1 MSLPPPLRRENTAP
15 KEPMRAQPLGIIAG
29 GGVMPL
35 RVADAARRAGR
46 PVFAVL
52 LAGFADPAE
61 WQAYPHGVV
70 RLGEIAPLFAL
81 LRQAGARDLVLA
93 GRVQR
98 PSLLSLRL
106 DAEGARLLAR
116 VGRKALFGGDDALL
130 TAVVSVLREQ
140 GFSPVGAQE
149 VFQQL
154 LIEVGVATVAR
165 PDQDAMEDIRR
176 GIAVCRQLGIAD
188 TGQGCVVQQGLVLAV
203 EAIEGTDEMLAR
215 SALLKRDGPGGVL
228 VKLVKPSQSKLVDLP
243 VIGPDTVRAAAA
255 ADLRGIAVEAR
266 RDGHYG
272 TIVIDREATI
282 SAANAA
288 GLFLVA
294 INIDKTLQGTDP

>member
-1 MSLPPPLRRENTAP
+1 MSLPPPVRGPVTQTSDAP
-15 KEPMRAQPLGIIAG
+15 PTLGIIAG

-52 LAGFADPAE
+52 LSGFADPAE
-61 WQAYPHGVV
+61 WQDYPHGVA
-70 RLGEIAPLFAL
+70 RLGEVGTALGL

-93 GRVQR
+93 GRVKR
-98 PSLLSLRL
+98 PSILSLRL

-116 VGRKALFGGDDALL
+116 IGRKALFGGDDALL
-130 TAVVSVLREQ
+130 TAVVTVLREQ
-140 GFSPVGAQE
+140 GFNPVGAQE
-149 VFQQL
+149 VFHQL
-154 LIEVGVATVAR
+154 LIEEGVATRAR
-165 PDQDAMEDIRR
+165 PDEEALADIRR
-176 GIAVCRQLGIAD
+176 GVSVCWHLGHAD

-203 EAIEGTDEMLAR
+203 EAIEGTDAMLAR
-215 SALLKRDGPGGVL
+215 SGPLHREGPGGVL

-243 VIGPDTVRAAAA
+243 VIGPDTIRAAVAA
-255 ADLRGIAVEAR
+255 GLRGIAVEAR

-272 TIVIDREATI
+272 TIVVDRDTTI
-282 SAANAA
+282 SEADAA

-294 INIDKTLQGTDP
+294 INVHTTLNP